1 MMAAEA
7 KDSEEEAE
15 DTSMKQCG
23 VEYVQQSPWVMK
35 SRMPEADEVAK
46 SEGLA
51 TNVLPVST
59 VTDISL
65 KANNVKDELLVPKM
79 ENGFDHASSFNNVY
93 VHKALDLQDGH
104 SFGVAT
110 SGELADSHCRTP
122 DGKNVRNDLTSNLRS
137 AERSPHSDGGKFS
150 AKSYSRR
157 TPTRLGEISS
167 NGSISLKVPLF
178 EPKVCDDLCSSSL
191 KVEQAMN
198 RLGSDCVEA
207 QKGNNIDHGE
217 ESSGVL
223 PQKRIL
229 DGSFSSSKSH
239 KISNDSRSWHKS
251 PLKSGRTPGVKPTDE
266 LHETINGHFALSTD
280 KNSAVGTANL
290 DTAERSLA
298 SDVTKNLPK
307 PSSLDPPLSKIETSE
322 SGHDENANEKT
333 PPLDQRLKMFSFTNR
348 PDVVPGK
355 VTKMDGEMG
364 SSHDQQHVVEG
375 SASANRYSETKNS
388 NSCSDL
394 NLVGNSNLVTKP
406 QRKKM
411 VAKRTLGPRHK
422 LASTTNQKGSIY
434 LNKSMPQINDSIC
447 TRLDNEKSPCSE
459 MVNASSPTEISEAL
473 KDFTKKDATDSGNNI
488 CETKVMDDETEAPEE
503 KVDKELGKIEMA
515 DADKLMSKADTLMEE
530 KLEQVQ
536 HISNEWKASIRDA
549 AKEGSKATKPDD
561 AIGGK
566 TSVLAESNS
575 KGDNAKNKKNKG
587 KSSAVGKTKMKKAL
601 DTTDIMRS
609 EESTVGEETCNANNE
624 VKEMENEERASYPA
638 GKTKKQH
645 VPKKKS
651 DESIEVEKE
660 NRPIVSEKRNTTRT
674 KKHAEK
680 LAVKSNSRPMKA
692 NDKSAKTSPNSS
704 RLVGEVPNSVKTEPA
719 WFILSGHR
727 LQRKEF
733 QQVIR
738 RLKGKL
744 CRDSHQWSYQATHFI
759 VPDPIRRTEKF
770 FAAAAS
776 GR

>member
-1 MMAAEA
+1 MMEGEA

-15 DTSMKQCG
+15 NTSMKQSG
-23 VEYVQQSPWVMK
+23 VEYVQKSPWIMK
-35 SRMPEADEVAK
+35 SRMPEADEVPK

-79 ENGFDHASSFNNVY
+79 ENGSDHASSFNNVY
-93 VHKALDLQDGH
+93 AHKTLDLEDGH
-104 SFGVAT
+104 SFRVAT

-150 AKSYSRR
+150 AKSYSTR

-178 EPKVCDDLCSSSL
+178 EPKVSDDLCSSSL
-191 KVEQAMN
+191 KVEQAVN

-217 ESSGVL
+217 DSIGILSR
-223 PQKRIL
+223 KRIL
-229 DGSFSSSKSH
+229 NGSFSSSKSH
-239 KISNDSRSWHKS
+239 KISNESRSWHKS

-266 LHETINGHFALSTD
+266 LHETINSHFALSTD
-280 KNSAVGTANL
+280 RNSPVGTANL
-290 DTAERSLA
+290 DTAERSHA
-298 SDVTKNLPK
+298 SDVTKNSPK
-307 PSSLDPPLSKIETSE
+307 PSSFDLPLSKIETPE
-322 SGHDENANEKT
+322 SGHDDNANEKT
-333 PPLDQRLKMFSFTNR
+333 PPLDQGLKMSSFSTM
-348 PDVVPGK
+348 PDIVPGK

-364 SSHDQQHVVEG
+364 SSHDQQHIVEG
-375 SASANRYSETKNS
+375 SASGNRYSETKNS

-394 NLVGNSNLVTKP
+394 NLVGKDNLVTKP

-422 LASTTNQKGSIY
+422 LASTNQKGSIY

-447 TRLDNEKSPCSE
+447 SRLDNEKNPCSE
-459 MVNASSPTEISEAL
+459 TVNASSPTEISEAL

-488 CETKVMDDETEAPEE
+488 CETKVTDDETEAPEE
-503 KVDKELGKIEMA
+503 KVDKKLIEMA

-530 KLEQVQ
+530 KLDQVQ
-536 HISNEWKASIRDA
+536 HISNEWKASIHDA
-549 AKEGSKATKPDD
+549 AKEDSKTTKPDD

-566 TSVLAESNS
+566 TSVLVESIS
-575 KGDNAKNKKNKG
+575 KGYNAKNKKNKG
-587 KSSAVGKTKMKKAL
+587 KSSAVGKTKMKRAL
-601 DTTDIMRS
+601 DTIDIMRS
-609 EESTVGEETCNANNE
+609 EKCTVGEETCNENNE
-624 VKEMENEERASYPA
+624 VKEMENEEKASYPA
-638 GKTKKQH
+638 GKTKNQH

-651 DESIEVEKE
+651 DESMEVEKE
-660 NRPIVSEKRNTTRT
+660 NRPIVSEKRNTTGT

-680 LAVKSNSRPMKA
+680 LAVKSNSRLMKA
-692 NDKSAKTSPNSS
+692 NEKSAKTSPNSS
-704 RLVGEVPNSVKTEPA
+704 KLVSEVPNSVKTEPA

-744 CRDSHQWSYQATHFI
+744 CRDSHQWSYQATRFI